1 MEKSDDNYI
10 SVLNKDLSLPKE
22 FDFTVLDLF
31 AGCGGLSLGFEAA
44 GFKSIG
50 IEVDKDCCET
60 YNKNLKGT
68 CINDFITKDYK
79 FPYAD
84 VVIGGPPCQPFSV
97 RGKQKGSNDSRNG
110 FPAFVEAVRQIR
122 PKIWLVENVRGLLYK
137 NKEYL
142 DSVIIELGKLGYFV
156 EVKLINTS
164 NFGVPQNR
172 ERLII
177 VGHLGEFDFPKEHNK
192 KVTAGDALG
201 ELAKYYDS
209 GSKFLTTN
217 MDTYIAKYEKASKC
231 IVPRD
236 LHLHKPARTLT
247 CRNLA
252 GSTSDM
258 HRLKLPDG
266 RRRRLTVREAARLQS
281 FPDWFEFNGKETS
294 QFNQIGNAVPPYFA
308 LQIAKKIKYYL
319 QKPAKEVVF
328 IPRPTIQSKI
338 ITNSQI

>member
-1 MEKSDDNYI
+1 MKKENDAYVA
-10 SVLNKDLSLPKE
+10 VLNEELSPPKE

-50 IEVDKDCCET
+50 IEVNKDCCET
-60 YNKNLKGT
+60 YNKNLKGE
-68 CINDFITKDYK
+68 CINDFITKDYE
-79 FPYAD
+79 FPHAD

-97 RGKQKGSNDSRNG
+97 RGKQKGSDDSRNG
-110 FPAFVEAVRQIR
+110 FPAFVEAVKQIR

-137 NKEYL
+137 NKEYF
-142 DSVIIELGKLGYFV
+142 DSVVAELGKLGYFV
-156 EVKLINTS
+156 EVKLINAS
-164 NFGVPQNR
+164 NFSVPQNR
-172 ERLII
+172 ERVII
-177 VGHLGEFDFPKEHNK
+177 IGHLGEFSFPKEHNK
-192 KVTAGDALG
+192 KITAGQALG

-209 GSKFLTTN
+209 NSKFLN
-217 MDTYIAKYEKASKC
+217 ASMDTYIAKYEKASKC
-231 IVPRD
+231 ISPRD

-258 HRLKLPDG
+258 HRIKLSDG

-281 FPDWFEFNGKETS
+281 FPDWFEFKGNETS

-308 LQIAKKIKYYL
+308 LQIAKQIKSYL
-319 QKPAKEVVF
+319 QEPIEEVQF
-328 IPRPTIQSKI
+328 IPRPVIQSKLVAR
-338 ITNSQI
+338 QI